1 MVYKCI
7 KPSKYN
13 IVHLKFTQCCWSII
27 SQFKN
32 FSFFFLVLKYK
43 KGDFPGNP
51 VVKNLC
57 FQGKFDWVVNLGLIG
72 NRLPMLHGT
81 AKNK

>member
-1 MVYKCI
+1 MKN
-7 KPSKYN
+7 KPLLSSHPEVAAQSEFV
-13 IVHLKFTQCCWSII
+13 IFPWGIFPHTQ
-27 SQFKN
+27 
-32 FSFFFLVLKYK
+32 FFIFVLKYM

-72 NRLPMLHGT
+72 
-81 AKNK
+81 